1 MAGLAAVALA
11 AAGCSAGSL
20 SAEERGIDW
29 RTATSAAA
37 DGGMAK
43 LAAAARAEGRLNV
56 IALPR
61 TWANYAAIIKDFTA
75 KYGVEVH
82 SADPQ
87 ASSEAEVD
95 AVRRD
100 SGSSRAPDVLD
111 IGMPVALASSHLFAP
126 YKVST
131 WSDIPATQKETNGLW
146 AQDYGGYMS
155 VGYDAARFGRI
166 TSVGQLLTPAF
177 QAAVAL
183 NGDPAEATAALD
195 AVMMAGLAQ
204 GGTTSDI
211 APGVGFFRRLAEAG
225 NFLPV
230 HATNATVRA
239 GTTPVVINWDYLN
252 SAAAVG
258 SRHWRVFIPPSA
270 VLGGYYAQA
279 ISKTA
284 PHPAAARLW
293 EEFLY
298 SQARD
303 GGQNLWLLGGARP
316 VELAAM
322 TAAGTVNATA
332 ARKLPP
338 VRGTPR
344 FLSPAQ
350 ATRAA
355 NYVAAHWAQAI
366 K

>member
-1 MAGLAAVALA
+1 MALA

-20 SAEERGIDW
+20 SADERGIDW
-29 RTATSAAA
+29 RTVTSAAA
-37 DGGMAK
+37 GGGMAK
-43 LAAAARAEGRLNV
+43 LAAAARAEGGLNV
-56 IALPR
+56 IALPP
-61 TWANYAAIIKDFTA
+61 TWANYGTIIKDFTA
-75 KYGVEVH
+75 KYGIKVH

-87 ASSEAEVD
+87 ASSEAEVS
-95 AVRRD
+95 AVRRQH
-100 SGSSRAPDVLD
+100 GGARAPDVLD
-111 IGMPVALASSHLFAP
+111 IGMPVALASPHLFAP
-126 YKVST
+126 YRVST
-131 WSDIPATQKETNGLW
+131 WSDIPATQKDTNGLW
-146 AQDYGGYMS
+146 VQDYGGYMS
-155 VGYDAARFGRI
+155 VGYDSARFGRI
-166 TSVGQLLTPAF
+166 TSVSQLLTPAF
-177 QAAVAL
+177 RAAVAL
-183 NGDPAEATAALD
+183 NGDPAQATAALD
-195 AVMMAGLAQ
+195 AVMLASLAE
-204 GGTTSDI
+204 GGTTGDI
-211 APGVGFFRRLAEAG
+211 APGVGFFHRLAQVG
-225 NFLPV
+225 NFVPA

-252 SAAAVG
+252 TAAAVG
-258 SRHWRVFIPPSA
+258 SPRWRVFIPPSA

-332 ARKLPP
+332 AARLPP
-338 VRGTPR
+338 VRGTPQ

-355 NYVAAHWAQAI
+355 SYVQAHWAQAV
-366 K
+366 KLGT